1 MTQLNDI
8 DLLENEIEIYECALD
23 TEFLESGLFDAVTMI
38 NKAISS
44 IIVKMQQFVENLK
57 SDITLLVSKHQTR
70 KKLQEIRSRAADKVS
85 SGSTKKYKVNVPDFK
100 KINNLY
106 GKGIKELSKKT
117 EKLLKMNVKDE
128 NGLESFDK
136 KCEDLSTDFENF
148 ESLIEEE
155 LDRKI
160 EVDPKEIVDYIDSL
174 LSGRNAVYDRYYQLI
189 NQFQHLD
196 INSDAE
202 LRMKG
207 IKNSTI
213 SAARR
218 KKTLLVKF
226 SASASNMMKK
236 IVFTTALVFG

>member
-23 TEFLESGLFDAVTMI
+23 TEFLESGLFDAVNMI

-218 KKTLLVKF
+218 KKALLVKF